1 MTTSHRP
8 QLEARSGA
16 KAAGYTPTSTEHARL
31 LPGHKTVKYRSSNKV
46 ASTEKNYLDYEREK
60 VNGLKDKVI
69 ENNEEESEEED
80 IEEEEEEEE
89 EEEDDDDDELLQQEL
104 DRLKKKRF
112 EEETLL
118 DREHEE
124 EEVSEPKLKRK
135 SWRQGTTFSRNR
147 VSKTSNS
154 TVKQDTSKTY
164 INNITKSDYHQEFM
178 KKFIR

>member
-46 ASTEKNYLDYEREK
+46 SSTEKNYLDYEREK
-60 VNGLKDKVI
+60 VNALKDKVT
-69 ENNEEESEEED
+69 ENNEEEG
-80 IEEEEEEEE
+80 EEEEIEEEE
-89 EEEDDDDDELLQQEL
+89 EEEDDDDDELLQREL
-104 DRLKKKRF
+104 DRLKNKRL
-112 EEETLL
+112 EEEAFLV
-118 DREHEE
+118 REHEE
-124 EEVSEPKLKRK
+124 EQVSEPKLKRK
-135 SWRQGTTFSRNR
+135 SWRQGTTFSRNK

-154 TVKQDTSKTY
+154 TVKQDKSKTY